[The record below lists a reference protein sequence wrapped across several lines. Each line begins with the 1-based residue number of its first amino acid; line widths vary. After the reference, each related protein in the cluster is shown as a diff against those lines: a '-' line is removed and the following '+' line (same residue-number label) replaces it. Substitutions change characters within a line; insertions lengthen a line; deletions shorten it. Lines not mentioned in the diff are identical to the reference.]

1 MSESSCFVFQVDL
14 NLISLKQQVKV
25 ISLSKELSNN
35 KQLEE
40 RTGINTLYVSYILE
54 HQKEILKR
62 WKEASATANP
72 QNEEEKNDH
81 SAIHCILQEWAK
93 RSIWNGNK
101 TIEPT
106 EIEKKA
112 NELKTLYRT
121 PKYNISCDFWEEF
134 KAFKLQEAYN
144 KNGSVVYSLD
154 AEDILL
160 SCKSQVQ
167 VATFEKFMNILLN
180 HKNVTV
186 PKVSANGT
194 SANIPR
200 RSLRSNQ
207 EKAKKN
213 DESMESIAA
222 TERSALPLSQEQNS
236 DENRTKRKNASLPT
250 ASSNCEY

>member
-1 MSESSCFVFQVDL
+1 M
-14 NLISLKQQVKV
+14 
-25 ISLSKELSNN
+25 
-35 KQLEE
+35 
-40 RTGINTLYVSYILE
+40 E

-62 WKEASATANP
+62 WKEASATGKP
-72 QNEEEKNDH
+72 QNEEEKNDY
-81 SAIHCILQEWAK
+81 SAIHCILKEWAI
-93 RSIWNGNK
+93 RNGNK
-101 TIEPT
+101 TIDPT

-121 PKYNISCDFWEEF
+121 PKYHISSDFWEEF

-160 SCKSQVQ
+160 SCKTQLQ
-167 VATFEKFMNILLN
+167 DATFKKFMNILLN
-180 HKNVTV
+180 HKNV
-186 PKVSANGT
+186 KVSTNGT

-200 RSLRSNQ
+200 RSLRSNN

-213 DESMESIAA
+213 AESMESTAA
-222 TERSALPLSQEQNS
+222 GERSALPLSPEQNP
-236 DENRTKRKNASLPT
+236 DDNRTKRKNASLPT